1 MISCASSYPGCLRCF
16 NHRRST
22 ERYGSLIRDVSFSGG
37 PVASSYLFVLL
48 TVTHDGDDVTMG
60 VADDTR
66 EYPCIIRATDGKD
79 VSFSTHVRTILINS
93 SQFQSWTF
101 SSQITSGQLD
111 TFLNAY
117 GALLKSSMSTLR
129 KRDKRREKVRAEK
142 LAARKQRLA
151 EPVSIEGSKRGKGR
165 RKRQRRVKAAL
176 KQEAARQRMHEK
188 QEAKEKTV

>member
-1 MISCASSYPGCLRCF
+1 MTPVNIPVLFAQPTGWMC
-16 NHRRST
+16 H
-22 ERYGSLIRDVSFSGG
+22 SLLMCVHFDKFIAIFPELD
-37 PVASSYLFVLL
+37 
-48 TVTHDGDDVTMG
+48 
-60 VADDTR
+60 
-66 EYPCIIRATDGKD
+66 
-79 VSFSTHVRTILINS
+79 
-93 SQFQSWTF
+93 F

-129 KRDKRREKVRAEK
+129 KRDKKRERVRAEK

-151 EPVSIEGSKRGKGR
+151 EPVPIEGPKRGKGR

-176 KQEAARQRMHEK
+176 KQEAGRQRMQEK